1 MGKDIQNDCGVANSP
16 SMIKKSCADI
26 GNTRRNFVAYV
37 PERTT
42 VRSMS
47 WIRQQASISCLW
59 LGLTN
64 ALSVSTNINNSA
76 IILPFHDPS
85 HSPSVSVL
93 FTFSQEKE
101 LNLRAERVGL

>member
-1 MGKDIQNDCGVANSP
+1 MGKDLQKDCGVANPP
-16 SMIKKSCADI
+16 SVIKKSCADI

-37 PERTT
+37 PERMT

-64 ALSVSTNINNSA
+64 ALSVSTNIK
-76 IILPFHDPS
+76 
-85 HSPSVSVL
+85 SVSMR
-93 FTFSQEKE
+93 EPG
-101 LNLRAERVGL
+101 RR